1 MAKSATDKAKPRSKP
16 RAQTAGAAAEPIAPI
31 VPRSSELPPVS
42 LVDPARREPLLTL
55 AQLDPLT
62 REFVLIDGVAYD
74 LANRD
79 TWGLKQRLAV
89 KHLTDRCEELEK
101 LVEPTPEEEA
111 EYVQRLR
118 GLVQTAL
125 PDLPGEVL
133 DRLLPGQLSDIWV
146 SFLACLVQKGK
157 AGPLMMLMKRAGVM

>member
-1 MAKSATDKAKPRSKP
+1 MAKSKRDKANRSE
-16 RAQTAGAAAEPIAPI
+16 EPTDEPVAPI
-31 VPRSSELPPVS
+31 PPRGSEAS
-42 LVDPARREPLLTL
+42 ADPARREPLLTL
-55 AQLDPLT
+55 TQLDPLT

-79 TWGLKQRLAV
+79 AWGLKQRLVV
-89 KHLTDRCEELEK
+89 KHLADRCEELEK

-133 DRLLPGQLSDIWV
+133 DRLLPGQLSDIWL
-146 SFLACLVQKGK
+146 SFLACLIQKGK
-157 AGPLMMLMKRAGVM
+157 ASPLMMLMKRAGVM

>member
-1 MAKSATDKAKPRSKP
+1 MAKSKRDKANRTEEP
-16 RAQTAGAAAEPIAPI
+16 AGEPVAPI
-31 VPRSSELPPVS
+31 QPLGSEAPV
-42 LVDPARREPLLTL
+42 DAARREPLLTL
-55 AQLDPLT
+55 AQLDPLA
-62 REFVLIDGVAYD
+62 RDFVLIDGVAYD

-79 TWGLKQRLAV
+79 AWGLKQRLVV

-125 PDLPGEVL
+125 PDLSGEVL

-146 SFLACLVQKGK
+146 SFLACLVQKGRVS
-157 AGPLMMLMKRAGVM
+157 PLMMLMKRAGVM